1 MSRTLLS
8 VSVSTKCLPHD
19 SQDTRFIGPQTVQV
33 DGRCLVDGV
42 GGWIDRETAT
52 TRVLSASLFL

>member
-42 GGWIDRETAT
+42 GG
-52 TRVLSASLFL
+52 